1 MRNILLGAMA
11 VAALV
16 VSIAAVAEGGGEP
29 PVFSTDA
36 GAIRGYD
43 PVAYFT
49 EGKPLRGETAFTHRW
64 KGANW
69 YFASADHCDRFAANP
84 ERYAPQYGGYCSWA
98 MSRGYYATTVPE
110 AWHIHEGKLYLNFSL
125 AVRERWRKDIP
136 GNIAK
141 ADKNWARLQPGAM
154 SAQ

>member
-1 MRNILLGAMA
+1 
-11 VAALV
+11 
-16 VSIAAVAEGGGEP
+16 
-29 PVFSTDA
+29 
-36 GAIRGYD
+36 
-43 PVAYFT
+43 
-49 EGKPLRGETAFTHRW
+49 
-64 KGANW
+64 
-69 YFASADHCDRFAANP
+69 
-84 ERYAPQYGGYCSWA
+84 